1 MDFQS
6 FSDMGDL
13 ILCWDYVE
21 ELFDP
26 FVIEDMYSSMI
37 EMIEELA
44 TLDNWDKII
53 DVLQSCQKRVRKI
66 ERSKILPVTISRESF
81 IHGMPKK
88 CGKKP
93 TIGGDY

>member
-1 MDFQS
+1 MISQTPQVWLDFQS

-53 DVLQSCQKRVRKI
+53 DV
-66 ERSKILPVTISRESF
+66 
-81 IHGMPKK
+81 
-88 CGKKP
+88 
-93 TIGGDY
+93 